1 MEQESAQICLVE
13 YTNKRFYLGVLH
25 GEEFTF
31 CKAAIAKTNGAN
43 IKMNPSQNSFKLNTK
58 DIQVIDKKYIVFC
71 NDGKLLANRMVDS
84 SFDET
89 SINRRINAYLMNK
102 Q

>member
-1 MEQESAQICLVE
+1 MVQESAQICFVE

-31 CKAAIAKTNGAN
+31 CKAAIAKTNGDN
-43 IKMNPSQNSFKLNTK
+43 IKMNPSQNLFKLNTK

-71 NDGKLLANRMVDS
+71 NDGKLFANRIVDS

-89 SINRRINAYLMNK
+89 FINGRINTYFMNK
-102 Q
+102 K